1 MKFSKILALCLIA
14 LLTIAAFVACDEGN
28 KNEQTTEQNTQAPTE
43 NTTDST
49 DTPTTEEPT
58 TEEPSTDAPSTEDV
72 TTEPGEDTTAPG
84 EDTTAPETSTEENTT
99 EPEEESSAPEEDEIK
114 VITIAEALALCGEE
128 GNVTEERYYIR
139 ATVKTI
145 VNATYGQMIIT
156 DATGEISVYG
166 TYSEDG
172 ELNYS
177 QLDDKPYKGDEV
189 LLYCILQNYNGTKE
203 VKNARLIEF
212 THVEVEI
219 DLNAY
224 TDMSVADARE
234 AAKGTKIKVDGVV
247 AQITYAN
254 GFKPNGLFLV
264 DETGSIYVF
273 DGDLAQRVSEGDKIT
288 IAGEKDDWILE
299 TEQGF
304 AQSFGYKGSCQIASA
319 VLIELDDSQD
329 YAYDKSWITES
340 TVKDILDTPV
350 TENITTNIYKVNA
363 LVKKVPGNGFV
374 NYYFFDI
381 DGETGNY
388 TYSQC
393 NGNDFDWLDAF
404 DGKIC
409 TVYLSPINCKSTA
422 GACFFRLVPIEV
434 IDEGYTFDTT
444 KAPEYAIKYHALGQF
459 GTDYSADPALELITS
474 VSSELLGF
482 EGVTLSYA
490 SSNESVIYF
499 ETVDGKVIMHCVAEE
514 ITTVTVTVTATYGEL
529 RATGTVDITVSPVPT
544 IEHGNVLDAIN
555 AAKGETVTIKGI
567 VGPSLVNKVG
577 FYLID
582 ETGVIAVQTT
592 SEVMSTLH
600 IGDEVILTGVRHIN
614 IKDTTNHCIGQT
626 CLQDAVILSN
636 TYGSHAYSTATF
648 VTDKTLAEV
657 RALDPMIDYSTTVF
671 VLNVTVTVEETK
683 FYTNIYLTDA
693 SGNQLRLYSSSANQY
708 NWLKA
713 YAGQEITVEVAACNW
728 NDKDYYTGCVL
739 SVVTENGKVFNE
751 LNFGK

>member
-14 LLTIAAFVACDEGN
+14 LLTIAAFVACDNGD
-28 KNEQTTEQNTQAPTE
+28 KNEQTTDQSTEAPTE
-43 NTTDST
+43 NTSDST
-49 DTPTTEEPT
+49 DAPTTEEPT
-58 TEEPSTDAPSTEDV
+58 TEDATTDAPTTEDV
-72 TTEPGEDTTAPG
+72 TTAPG
-84 EDTTAPETSTEENTT
+84 EDTTEPETETTTEEETT
-99 EPEEESSAPEEDEIK
+99 APEEDEIK
-114 VITIAEALALCGEE
+114 VITIAEALELCGEE
-128 GNVTEERYYIR
+128 GNITEERYYIR

-145 VNATYGQMIIT
+145 VNANYGQMIIT

-166 TYSEDG
+166 TYSADG
-172 ELNYS
+172 ELYYN
-177 QLDDKPYKGDEV
+177 QLEDRPYRGDEV
-189 LLYCILQNYNGTKE
+189 LLYCILQNYNGTRE
-203 VKNARLIEF
+203 VKNAHLIEF
-212 THVEVEI
+212 THVEPDI
-219 DLNAY
+219 NLDDY

-234 AAKGTKIKVDGVV
+234 AAKGTKIKIDGVV

-254 GFKPNGLFLV
+254 GFKPNGFFLV

-273 DGDLAQRVSEGDKIT
+273 DGDLAQRVAEGNKVT
-288 IAGEKDDWILE
+288 FVGEKDYWILE

-304 AQSFGYKGSCQIASA
+304 AQNFGYQGSCQIANTT
-319 VLIELDDSQD
+319 LIELDDSQN

-363 LVKKVPGNGFV
+363 LVKKVPGTGFV

-381 DGETGNY
+381 DGQTGEY

-393 NGNDFDWLDAF
+393 NGNDFEWLDEF

-459 GTDYSADPALELITS
+459 GTAYTADPALELLTS

-482 EGVTLSYA
+482 DGVTLSYA
-490 SSNESVIYF
+490 SSNEGVIRF
-499 ETVDGKVIMHCVAEE
+499 ETVDGKVIMHCAADAT
-514 ITTVTVTVTATYGEL
+514 TTVTVTVTATYGEHS
-529 RATGTVDITVSPVPT
+529 ATGTVDITVSPVPT
-544 IEHGNVLDAIN
+544 VEYGTVLDAIN
-555 AAKGETVTIKGI
+555 AATGEVVTVKGI

-592 SEVMSTLH
+592 AEYMATLS
-600 IGDEVILTGVRHIN
+600 IGDEVVVTGTRDVKTKGGAN
-614 IKDTTNHCIGQT
+614 YFGQ
-626 CLQDAVILSN
+626 SN
-636 TYGSHAYSTATF
+636 LYNSTIDVNFYGGHEYSTSTF
-648 VTDKTLAEV
+648 VTDKTLKEV
-657 RALDPMIDYSTTVF
+657 YDLDPVVDYTTTVF
-671 VLNVTVTVEETK
+671 VLKATVTVEEAA
-683 FYTNIYLTDA
+683 YYSNIYLTDA
-693 SGNQLRLYSSSANQY
+693 NGTQLRLYCSSANQY

-713 YAGQEITVEVAACNW
+713 FAGQEVTVEVAACNW
-728 NDKDYYTGCVL
+728 NDKNYYTGCVL
-739 SVVTENGKVFNE
+739 SVVTEDGKVFNE
-751 LNFGK
+751 LNFSK

>member
-14 LLTIAAFVACDEGN
+14 LLTIAAFVACDNGD
-28 KNEQTTEQNTQAPTE
+28 KNEQTTDQSTEAPTE

-49 DTPTTEEPT
+49 DAPTTEEPT
-58 TEEPSTDAPSTEDV
+58 TEDATTDAPTTEDV
-72 TTEPGEDTTAPG
+72 TTAPG
-84 EDTTAPETSTEENTT
+84 EDTTEPETETTTEEETT
-99 EPEEESSAPEEDEIK
+99 APEEDEIK
-114 VITIAEALALCGEE
+114 VITIAEALELCGEE
-128 GNVTEERYYIR
+128 GNITEERYYIR

-145 VNATYGQMIIT
+145 VNANYGQMIIT

-166 TYSEDG
+166 TYSADG
-172 ELNYS
+172 ELYYN
-177 QLDDKPYKGDEV
+177 QLEDRPYRGDEV

-212 THVEVEI
+212 THVEPDI
-219 DLNAY
+219 NPDDY

-234 AAKGTKIKVDGVV
+234 AAKGTKIKIDGVV

-254 GFKPNGLFLV
+254 GFKPNGFFLV

-273 DGDLAQRVSEGDKIT
+273 DGDLAQRVAEGNKVT
-288 IAGEKDDWILE
+288 FVGEKDYWILE

-304 AQSFGYKGSCQIASA
+304 AQNFGYQGSCQIANTT
-319 VLIELDDSQD
+319 LIELDDSQN

-363 LVKKVPGNGFV
+363 LVKKVPGTGFV

-381 DGETGNY
+381 DGQTGEY

-393 NGNDFDWLDAF
+393 NGNDFEWLDEF

-459 GTDYSADPALELITS
+459 GTSYTADPALELLTS

-482 EGVTLSYA
+482 DGVTLSYA
-490 SSNESVIYF
+490 SSNEGVIRF
-499 ETVDGKVIMHCVAEE
+499 ETVDGKVIMHCAADAT
-514 ITTVTVTVTATYGEL
+514 TTVTVTVTATYGEHS
-529 RATGTVDITVSPVPT
+529 ATGTVDITVSPVPT
-544 IEHGNVLDAIN
+544 VEYGTVLDAIN
-555 AAKGETVTIKGI
+555 AATGEVVTVKGI

-592 SEVMSTLH
+592 AEYMATLS
-600 IGDEVILTGVRHIN
+600 IGDEVVVTGTRDV
-614 IKDTTNHCIGQT
+614 KTKGGASYFGQ
-626 CLQDAVILSN
+626 SN
-636 TYGSHAYSTATF
+636 LYNSTIDVNFYGGHEYSTSTF
-648 VTDKTLAEV
+648 VTDKTLKEV
-657 RALDPMIDYSTTVF
+657 YDLDPVVDYTTTVF
-671 VLNVTVTVEETK
+671 VLKATVTVEEAA
-683 FYTNIYLTDA
+683 FYSNIYLTDA
-693 SGNQLRLYSSSANQY
+693 NGTQLRLYCSSANQY

-713 YAGQEITVEVAACNW
+713 FAGQEVTVEVAACNW
-728 NDKDYYTGCVL
+728 NDKNYYTGCVL
-739 SVVTENGKVFNE
+739 SVVTEDGKVFNE
-751 LNFGK
+751 LNFSK

>member
-14 LLTIAAFVACDEGN
+14 LLTIAAFVACDN
-28 KNEQTTEQNTQAPTE
+28 DVVTEQTTDAGTEAPIE

-49 DTPTTEEPT
+49 DAPATEEPT
-58 TEEPSTDAPSTEDV
+58 TGEPATDAPTTEDV
-72 TTEPGEDTTAPG
+72 TTEPAEDTSEPET
-84 EDTTAPETSTEENTT
+84 ETSTEEETT
-99 EPEEESSAPEEDEIK
+99 APEEEEMK
-114 VITIAEALALCGEE
+114 VITIAEALELCGEE
-128 GNVTEERYYIR
+128 GNITEERYYIR

-145 VNATYGQMIIT
+145 VNANYGQMIIT

-166 TYSEDG
+166 TYSADG
-172 ELNYS
+172 ELYYN
-177 QLDDKPYKGDEV
+177 QLEDRPYRGDEV

-212 THVEVEI
+212 THVEPDI
-219 DLNAY
+219 NLDDY

-234 AAKGTKIKVDGVV
+234 AAKGTKIKIDGVV

-254 GFKPNGLFLV
+254 GFRPNGFFLV

-273 DGDLAQRVSEGDKIT
+273 DGDLAQRVAEGNKIT
-288 IAGEKDDWILE
+288 FVGEKDYWILE

-304 AQSFGYKGSCQIASA
+304 AQNFGYKGSCQIANTT
-319 VLIELDDSQD
+319 LIELDDSQN

-363 LVKKVPGNGFV
+363 LVKKVPGTGFV

-381 DGETGNY
+381 DGQTGEY

-393 NGNDFDWLDAF
+393 NGNDFEWLDEF

-459 GTDYSADPALELITS
+459 GTSYTADPALELLTS

-490 SSNESVIYF
+490 SSNEGVIRF
-499 ETVDGKVIMHCVAEE
+499 ETVDGKVIMHCAADAT
-514 ITTVTVTVTATYGEL
+514 TTVTVTVTATYGEYS
-529 RATGTVDITVSPVPT
+529 ATGTVDITVSPVPT
-544 IEHGNVLDAIN
+544 VEYGTVLDAIN
-555 AAKGETVTIKGI
+555 AATGEVVTVKGI

-592 SEVMSTLH
+592 AEYMATLT
-600 IGDEVILTGVRHIN
+600 IGDEVVVTGTRDVKTKGGAN
-614 IKDTTNHCIGQT
+614 YFGQ
-626 CLQDAVILSN
+626 SN
-636 TYGSHAYSTATF
+636 LYNSTIDVNFYGGHEYSTSTF
-648 VTDKTLAEV
+648 VTDKTLKEV
-657 RALDPMIDYSTTVF
+657 YDLDPVVDYTTTVF
-671 VLNVTVTVEETK
+671 VLKATVTVEEAA
-683 FYTNIYLTDA
+683 YYSNIYLTDA
-693 SGNQLRLYSSSANQY
+693 NGTQLRLYCSSANQY

-713 YAGQEITVEVAACNW
+713 FAGQEVTVEVAACNW
-728 NDKDYYTGCVL
+728 NDKNYYTGCVL
-739 SVVTENGKVFNE
+739 SVVTEDGKVCNE
-751 LNFGK
+751 LNFSK

>member
-14 LLTIAAFVACDEGN
+14 LLTIAAFVACDN
-28 KNEQTTEQNTQAPTE
+28 DAVTEQSTDAGTEAPIE

-49 DTPTTEEPT
+49 DAPATEEPT
-58 TEEPSTDAPSTEDV
+58 TGEPATDAPTTEDV
-72 TTEPGEDTTAPG
+72 TTEPAEDTSEPETEP
-84 EDTTAPETSTEENTT
+84 ETETSTEEETT
-99 EPEEESSAPEEDEIK
+99 APEEEEMK
-114 VITIAEALALCGEE
+114 VITIAEALELCGEE
-128 GNVTEERYYIR
+128 GNITEERYYIR

-145 VNATYGQMIIT
+145 VNANYGQMIIA

-166 TYSEDG
+166 TYSADG
-172 ELNYS
+172 ELYYN
-177 QLDDKPYKGDEV
+177 QLEDRPYRGDEV

-212 THVEVEI
+212 THVEPDI
-219 DLNAY
+219 NLDDY

-234 AAKGTKIKVDGVV
+234 AAKGTKIKIDGVV

-254 GFKPNGLFLV
+254 GFRPNGFFLV

-273 DGDLAQRVSEGDKIT
+273 DGDLAQRVAEGNKIT
-288 IAGEKDDWILE
+288 FVGEKDYWILE

-304 AQSFGYKGSCQIASA
+304 AQNFGYQGSCQIANTTL
-319 VLIELDDSQD
+319 VELDDSQN

-363 LVKKVPGNGFV
+363 LVKKVPGTGFV

-381 DGETGNY
+381 DGQTGEY

-393 NGNDFDWLDAF
+393 NGNDFEWLDEF

-459 GTDYSADPALELITS
+459 GTSYTADPALELLTS

-482 EGVTLSYA
+482 DGVTLSYA
-490 SSNESVIYF
+490 SSNEGVIRF
-499 ETVDGKVIMHCVAEE
+499 ETVDGKVIMHCAAEQT
-514 ITTVTVTVTATYGEL
+514 TTVTVTVTATYGEYS
-529 RATGTVDITVSPVPT
+529 ATGTVDITVSPVPT
-544 IEHGNVLDAIN
+544 VEYGTVLDAIN
-555 AAKGETVTIKGI
+555 AATGEVVTVKGI

-592 SEVMSTLH
+592 AEYMATLT
-600 IGDEVILTGVRHIN
+600 IGDEVVVTGTRDV
-614 IKDTTNHCIGQT
+614 KTKGGTNYFGQ
-626 CLQDAVILSN
+626 SN
-636 TYGSHAYSTATF
+636 LYNSTIDVNFYGGHEYSTSTF
-648 VTDKTLAEV
+648 VTDKTLKEV
-657 RALDPMIDYSTTVF
+657 YDLDPVVDYSTTVF
-671 VLNVTVTVEETK
+671 VLKANVTVEEAA
-683 FYTNIYLTDA
+683 YYSNIYLTDA
-693 SGNQLRLYSSSANQY
+693 NGTQLRLYCSSANQY

-713 YAGQEITVEVAACNW
+713 FAGQEVTVEVAACNW
-728 NDKDYYTGCVL
+728 NDKNYYTGCVL
-739 SVVTENGKVFNE
+739 SVVTEDGKVCNE
-751 LNFGK
+751 LNFTK

>member
-14 LLTIAAFVACDEGN
+14 LLTIAAFVACDN
-28 KNEQTTEQNTQAPTE
+28 DAVTEQSTDAGTEAPIE

-49 DTPTTEEPT
+49 DAPATEEPT
-58 TEEPSTDAPSTEDV
+58 TGEPATDAPTTEDV
-72 TTEPGEDTTAPG
+72 TTEPAEDTSEPETEP
-84 EDTTAPETSTEENTT
+84 ETETSTEEVTT
-99 EPEEESSAPEEDEIK
+99 APEEEEMK
-114 VITIAEALALCGEE
+114 VITIAEALELCGEE

-145 VNATYGQMIIT
+145 VNANYGQMIIT

-166 TYSEDG
+166 TYSADG
-172 ELNYS
+172 ELYYN
-177 QLDDKPYKGDEV
+177 QLEDRPYRGDEV

-212 THVEVEI
+212 THVEPDI
-219 DLNAY
+219 NLDDY

-234 AAKGTKIKVDGVV
+234 AAKGTKIKIDGVV

-254 GFKPNGLFLV
+254 GFKPNGFFLV

-273 DGDLAQRVSEGDKIT
+273 DGDLAQRVAEGNKVT
-288 IAGEKDDWILE
+288 FVGEKDYWILE

-304 AQSFGYKGSCQIASA
+304 AQNFGYQGSCQIANTTL
-319 VLIELDDSQD
+319 VELDDSQN

-350 TENITTNIYKVNA
+350 TENVTTNIYKVNA
-363 LVKKVPGNGFV
+363 LVKKVPGTGFV

-381 DGETGNY
+381 DGQTGEY

-393 NGNDFDWLDAF
+393 NGNDFEWLDEF

-459 GTDYSADPALELITS
+459 GTSYTADPALELLTS

-490 SSNESVIYF
+490 SSNEGVIRF
-499 ETVDGKVIMHCVAEE
+499 ETVDGKVIMHCAAEQT
-514 ITTVTVTVTATYGEL
+514 TTVTVTVTATYGEHS
-529 RATGTVDITVSPVPT
+529 ATGTVDITVSPVPT
-544 IEHGNVLDAIN
+544 VEYGTVLDAIN
-555 AAKGETVTIKGI
+555 AATGEVVTVKGI

-592 SEVMSTLH
+592 AEYMATLT
-600 IGDEVILTGVRHIN
+600 IGDEVVVTGTRDV
-614 IKDTTNHCIGQT
+614 KTKGGTNYFGQ
-626 CLQDAVILSN
+626 SN
-636 TYGSHAYSTATF
+636 LYNSTIDVNFYGGHEYSTSTF
-648 VTDKTLAEV
+648 VTDKTLKEV
-657 RALDPMIDYSTTVF
+657 YDLDPVVDYSTTVF
-671 VLNVTVTVEETK
+671 VLKATVTVEEAA
-683 FYTNIYLTDA
+683 YYSNIYLTDA
-693 SGNQLRLYSSSANQY
+693 NGTQLRLYCSSANQY

-713 YAGQEITVEVAACNW
+713 FAGQEVTVEVAACNW
-728 NDKDYYTGCVL
+728 NDKNYYTGCVL
-739 SVVTENGKVFNE
+739 SVVTEDGKVCNE
-751 LNFGK
+751 LNFSK

>member
-1 MKFSKILALCLIA
+1 M
-14 LLTIAAFVACDEGN
+14 
-28 KNEQTTEQNTQAPTE
+28 
-43 NTTDST
+43 
-49 DTPTTEEPT
+49 
-58 TEEPSTDAPSTEDV
+58 
-72 TTEPGEDTTAPG
+72 
-84 EDTTAPETSTEENTT
+84 
-99 EPEEESSAPEEDEIK
+99 K
-114 VITIAEALALCGEE
+114 VITIAEALELCGEE
-128 GNVTEERYYIR
+128 GNITEERYYIR

-145 VNATYGQMIIT
+145 VNANYGQMIIT

-166 TYSEDG
+166 TYSADG
-172 ELNYS
+172 ELYYN
-177 QLDDKPYKGDEV
+177 QLEDRPYRGDEV

-212 THVEVEI
+212 THVEPDINLDE
-219 DLNAY
+219 Y

-254 GFKPNGLFLV
+254 GFRPNGFFLV

-273 DGDLAQRVSEGDKIT
+273 DGDLAQRVAEGNKIT
-288 IAGEKDDWILE
+288 FVGEKDYWILE

-304 AQSFGYKGSCQIASA
+304 AQNFGYKGSCQIANTT
-319 VLIELDDSQD
+319 LIELDDSQN

-350 TENITTNIYKVNA
+350 TENVTTTIYKVNA
-363 LVKKVPGNGFV
+363 LVKKVPGTGFV

-381 DGETGNY
+381 DGQTGEY

-393 NGNDFDWLDAF
+393 NGNDFEWLDEF

-459 GTDYSADPALELITS
+459 GTSYTADPALELLTS

-482 EGVTLSYA
+482 DGVTLSYA
-490 SSNESVIYF
+490 SSNEGVIRF
-499 ETVDGKVIMHCVAEE
+499 ETVDGKVIMHCAAEQT
-514 ITTVTVTVTATYGEL
+514 TTVTVTVTATYGEYS
-529 RATGTVDITVSPVPT
+529 ATGTVDITVSPVPT
-544 IEHGNVLDAIN
+544 VEYGTVLDAIN
-555 AAKGETVTIKGI
+555 AATGEVVTVKGI

-592 SEVMSTLH
+592 AEYMATLT
-600 IGDEVILTGVRHIN
+600 IGDEVVVTGTRDVKTKGGAN
-614 IKDTTNHCIGQT
+614 YFGQ
-626 CLQDAVILSN
+626 SN
-636 TYGSHAYSTATF
+636 LYNSTIDVNFYGGHEYSTSTF
-648 VTDKTLAEV
+648 VTDKTLKEV
-657 RALDPMIDYSTTVF
+657 YDLDPVVDYTTTVF
-671 VLNVTVTVEETK
+671 VLKANVTVEEAA
-683 FYTNIYLTDA
+683 FYSNIYLTDA
-693 SGNQLRLYSSSANQY
+693 NGTQLRLYCSSANQY

-713 YAGQEITVEVAACNW
+713 FAGQEVTVEVAACNW
-728 NDKDYYTGCVL
+728 NDKNYYTGCVL
-739 SVVTENGKVFNE
+739 SVVTEDGKVCNE
-751 LNFGK
+751 LNFSK

>member
-1 MKFSKILALCLIA
+1 M
-14 LLTIAAFVACDEGN
+14 
-28 KNEQTTEQNTQAPTE
+28 
-43 NTTDST
+43 
-49 DTPTTEEPT
+49 
-58 TEEPSTDAPSTEDV
+58 
-72 TTEPGEDTTAPG
+72 
-84 EDTTAPETSTEENTT
+84 
-99 EPEEESSAPEEDEIK
+99 K
-114 VITIAEALALCGEE
+114 VITIAEALELCGEE

-145 VNATYGQMIIT
+145 VNANYGQMIIT

-166 TYSEDG
+166 TYSADG
-172 ELNYS
+172 ELYYN
-177 QLDDKPYKGDEV
+177 QLEDRPYRGDEV

-212 THVEVEI
+212 THVEPDI
-219 DLNAY
+219 NLDDY

-234 AAKGTKIKVDGVV
+234 AAKGTKIKIDGVV

-254 GFKPNGLFLV
+254 GFKPNGFFLV

-273 DGDLAQRVSEGDKIT
+273 DGDLAQRVAEGNKVT
-288 IAGEKDDWILE
+288 FVGEKDYWILE

-304 AQSFGYKGSCQIASA
+304 AQNFSYQGSCQIANTTL
-319 VLIELDDSQD
+319 VELDDSQN

-350 TENITTNIYKVNA
+350 TENVTTNIYKVNA
-363 LVKKVPGNGFV
+363 LVKKVPGTGFV

-381 DGETGNY
+381 DGQTGEY

-393 NGNDFDWLDAF
+393 NGNDFEWLDEF

-459 GTDYSADPALELITS
+459 GTSYTADPALELLTS

-482 EGVTLSYA
+482 DGVTLSYA
-490 SSNESVIYF
+490 SSNEGVIRF
-499 ETVDGKVIMHCVAEE
+499 ETVDGKVIMHCAAEQT
-514 ITTVTVTVTATYGEL
+514 TTVTVTVTATYGEHS
-529 RATGTVDITVSPVPT
+529 ATGTVDITVSPVPT
-544 IEHGNVLDAIN
+544 VEYGTVLDAIN
-555 AAKGETVTIKGI
+555 AATGEVVTVKGI

-592 SEVMSTLH
+592 AEYMATLT
-600 IGDEVILTGVRHIN
+600 IGDEVVVTGTRDVKTKGGAN
-614 IKDTTNHCIGQT
+614 YFGQ
-626 CLQDAVILSN
+626 SN
-636 TYGSHAYSTATF
+636 LYNSTIDVNFYGGHEYSTSTF
-648 VTDKTLAEV
+648 VTDKTLKEV
-657 RALDPMIDYSTTVF
+657 YDLDPVVDYSTTVF
-671 VLNVTVTVEETK
+671 VLKATVTVEEAA
-683 FYTNIYLTDA
+683 YYANIYLTDA
-693 SGNQLRLYSSSANQY
+693 NGTQLRLYCSSANQY

-713 YAGQEITVEVAACNW
+713 FAGQEVTVEVAACNW
-728 NDKDYYTGCVL
+728 NDKNYYTGCVL
-739 SVVTENGKVFNE
+739 SVVTEDGKVCNE
-751 LNFGK
+751 LNFSK

>member
-14 LLTIAAFVACDEGN
+14 LLTIAAFVACDNGD
-28 KNEQTTEQNTQAPTE
+28 KNEQTTDQSTEAPTE

-49 DTPTTEEPT
+49 DAPTTEEPT
-58 TEEPSTDAPSTEDV
+58 TEDATTDAPTTEDV
-72 TTEPGEDTTAPG
+72 TT
-84 EDTTAPETSTEENTT
+84 APEEETT
-99 EPEEESSAPEEDEIK
+99 EPETETTTEEETTAPEEDEIK
-114 VITIAEALALCGEE
+114 VITIAEALELCGEE
-128 GNVTEERYYIR
+128 GNITEERYYIR

-145 VNATYGQMIIT
+145 VNANYGQMIIT

-166 TYSEDG
+166 TYSADG
-172 ELNYS
+172 ELYYN
-177 QLDDKPYKGDEV
+177 QLEDRPYRGDEV

-212 THVEVEI
+212 THVEPDINLDE
-219 DLNAY
+219 Y

-234 AAKGTKIKVDGVV
+234 AAKGTKIKIDGVV

-254 GFKPNGLFLV
+254 GFKPNGFFLV

-273 DGDLAQRVSEGDKIT
+273 DGDLAQRVAEGNKVT
-288 IAGEKDDWILE
+288 FVGEKDYWILE

-304 AQSFGYKGSCQIASA
+304 AQNFGYQGSCQIANTT
-319 VLIELDDSQD
+319 LIELDDSQN

-363 LVKKVPGNGFV
+363 LVKKVPGTGFV

-381 DGETGNY
+381 DGQTGEY

-393 NGNDFDWLDAF
+393 NGNDFEWLDEF

-459 GTDYSADPALELITS
+459 GTSYTADPALELLTS

-490 SSNESVIYF
+490 SSNEGVIRF
-499 ETVDGKVIMHCVAEE
+499 ETVDGKVIMHCAADAT
-514 ITTVTVTVTATYGEL
+514 TTVTVTVTATYGEHS
-529 RATGTVDITVSPVPT
+529 ATGTVDITVSPVPT
-544 IEHGNVLDAIN
+544 VEYGTVLDAIN
-555 AAKGETVTIKGI
+555 AATGEVVTVKGI

-592 SEVMSTLH
+592 AEYMATLS
-600 IGDEVILTGVRHIN
+600 IGDEVVVTGTRDV
-614 IKDTTNHCIGQT
+614 KTKGGTNYFGQ
-626 CLQDAVILSN
+626 SN
-636 TYGSHAYSTATF
+636 LYNSTIDVNFYGGHEYSTSTF
-648 VTDKTLAEV
+648 VTDKTLKEV
-657 RALDPMIDYSTTVF
+657 YDLNPVVDYTTTVF
-671 VLNVTVTVEETK
+671 VLKASVTVEEAAY
-683 FYTNIYLTDA
+683 YTNIYLTDA
-693 SGNQLRLYSSSANQY
+693 NGTQLRLYCSSANQY

-713 YAGQEITVEVAACNW
+713 FAGQEVTVEVAACNW
-728 NDKDYYTGCVL
+728 NDKNYYTGCVL
-739 SVVTENGKVFNE
+739 SVVTEDGKVFNE
-751 LNFGK
+751 LNFSK

>member
-14 LLTIAAFVACDEGN
+14 LLTIAAFVACDNGD
-28 KNEQTTEQNTQAPTE
+28 KNEQTTDQSTEAPTE

-49 DTPTTEEPT
+49 DAPTTEEPT
-58 TEEPSTDAPSTEDV
+58 TEDATTDAPTTEDV
-72 TTEPGEDTTAPG
+72 TTAPG
-84 EDTTAPETSTEENTT
+84 EDTTEPETETTTEEETT
-99 EPEEESSAPEEDEIK
+99 TPEEDEIK
-114 VITIAEALALCGEE
+114 VITIAEALELCGEE
-128 GNVTEERYYIR
+128 GNITEERYYIR

-145 VNATYGQMIIT
+145 VNANYGQMIIT

-166 TYSEDG
+166 TYSADG
-172 ELNYS
+172 ELYYN
-177 QLDDKPYKGDEV
+177 QLEDRPYRGDEV

-212 THVEVEI
+212 THVEPDI
-219 DLNAY
+219 NPDDY

-234 AAKGTKIKVDGVV
+234 AAKGTKIKIDGVV

-254 GFKPNGLFLV
+254 GFKPNGFFLV

-273 DGDLAQRVSEGDKIT
+273 DGDLAQRVAEGNKVT
-288 IAGEKDDWILE
+288 FVGEKDYWILE

-304 AQSFGYKGSCQIASA
+304 AQNFGYQGSCQIANTT
-319 VLIELDDSQD
+319 LIELDDSQN

-363 LVKKVPGNGFV
+363 LVKKVPGTGFV

-381 DGETGNY
+381 DGQTGEY

-393 NGNDFDWLDAF
+393 NGNDFEWLDEF

-459 GTDYSADPALELITS
+459 GTSYTADPALELLTS

-482 EGVTLSYA
+482 DGVTLSYA
-490 SSNESVIYF
+490 SSNEGVIRF
-499 ETVDGKVIMHCVAEE
+499 ETVDGKVIMHCAADAT
-514 ITTVTVTVTATYGEL
+514 TTVTVTVTATYGEHS
-529 RATGTVDITVSPVPT
+529 ATGTVDITVSPVPT
-544 IEHGNVLDAIN
+544 VEYGTVLDAIN
-555 AAKGETVTIKGI
+555 AATGEVVTVKGI

-592 SEVMSTLH
+592 AEYMATLS
-600 IGDEVILTGVRHIN
+600 IGDEVVVTGTRDV
-614 IKDTTNHCIGQT
+614 KTKGGASYFGQ
-626 CLQDAVILSN
+626 SN
-636 TYGSHAYSTATF
+636 LYNSTIDVNFYGGHEYSTSTF
-648 VTDKTLAEV
+648 VTDKTLKEV
-657 RALDPMIDYSTTVF
+657 YDLDPVVDYTTTVF
-671 VLNVTVTVEETK
+671 VLKATVTVEEAA
-683 FYTNIYLTDA
+683 FYSNIYLTDA
-693 SGNQLRLYSSSANQY
+693 NGTQLRLYCSSANQY

-713 YAGQEITVEVAACNW
+713 FAGQEVTVEVAACNW
-728 NDKDYYTGCVL
+728 NDKNYYTGCVL
-739 SVVTENGKVFNE
+739 SVVTEDGKVFNE
-751 LNFGK
+751 LNFSK

>member
-14 LLTIAAFVACDEGN
+14 LLTIAAIVACDNGD
-28 KNEQTTEQNTQAPTE
+28 KNEQTTDQSTEAPIE

-49 DTPTTEEPT
+49 DAPTTEEPT
-58 TEEPSTDAPSTEDV
+58 TEDATTDAPTTED
-72 TTEPGEDTTAPG
+72 A
-84 EDTTAPETSTEENTT
+84 TTAPEEETT
-99 EPEEESSAPEEDEIK
+99 EPETETTTEEETTAPEEEEIK
-114 VITIAEALALCGEE
+114 VITIAEALELCGEE

-145 VNATYGQMIIT
+145 VNANYGQMIIA

-166 TYSEDG
+166 TYSADG
-172 ELNYS
+172 ELYYN
-177 QLDDKPYKGDEV
+177 QLEDRPYRGDEV

-212 THVEVEI
+212 THVEPDI
-219 DLNAY
+219 NLDDY

-234 AAKGTKIKVDGVV
+234 AAKGTKIKIDGVV

-254 GFKPNGLFLV
+254 GFRPNGFFLV

-273 DGDLAQRVSEGDKIT
+273 DGDLAQRVAEGNKVT
-288 IAGEKDDWILE
+288 FVGEKDYWILE

-304 AQSFGYKGSCQIASA
+304 AQNFGYQGSCQIANTT
-319 VLIELDDSQD
+319 LIELDDSKTYD
-329 YAYDKSWITES
+329 YDKSWITES
-340 TVKDILDTPV
+340 TVKDILEAPV
-350 TENITTNIYKVNA
+350 TENVTTTIYKVNA
-363 LVKKVPGNGFV
+363 LVKKVPGTGFV
-374 NYYFFDI
+374 NYYFYDI
-381 DGETGNY
+381 DGETGAY

-393 NGNDFDWLDAF
+393 NGGDFEWLDEF

-444 KAPEYAIKYHALGQF
+444 KAPEYAITYHALGQF
-459 GTDYSADPALELITS
+459 GTSYTADPALELLTS

-490 SSNESVIYF
+490 SSNEDVLYF
-499 ETVDGKVIMHCVAEE
+499 ETVDGKVIMHCAADAT
-514 ITTVTVTVTATYGEL
+514 TTVTVTVTATYGEL
-529 RATGTVDITVSPVPT
+529 TATGTTEITVSPVPA

-555 AAKGETVTIKGI
+555 AATGEIVTVKGI

-592 SEVMSTLH
+592 AEYMATLS
-600 IGDEVILTGVRHIN
+600 IGDEVIVTGTRDV
-614 IKDTTNHCIGQT
+614 KTKGGAGYFGQ
-626 CLQDAVILSN
+626 SN
-636 TYGSHAYSTATF
+636 LYESVVVANYYGGHEYSTSTF
-648 VTDKTLAEV
+648 VTDKTLKEV
-657 RALDPMIDYSTTVF
+657 YDLDPTVDYTTTVF
-671 VLNVTVTVEETK
+671 VLKATVFVEESAY
-683 FYTNIYLTDA
+683 YTNIYLTDA
-693 SGNQLRLYSSSANQY
+693 NGTKLRLYCSSANQY

-713 YAGQEITVEVAACNW
+713 FAGQEVTVEVAACNW
-728 NDKDYYTGCVL
+728 NDKNYYTGCVL
-739 SVVTENGKVFNE
+739 SVVTEDGKVFNE
-751 LNFGK
+751 LNFSK

>member
-14 LLTIAAFVACDEGN
+14 LLTIAAFVACDNGD
-28 KNEQTTEQNTQAPTE
+28 KNEQTTDQSTEAPTE

-49 DTPTTEEPT
+49 DAPTTEEPT
-58 TEEPSTDAPSTEDV
+58 TEPTTDAPTTEDV
-72 TTEPGEDTTAPG
+72 TTAPG
-84 EDTTAPETSTEENTT
+84 EDTTEPETETTTEEETT
-99 EPEEESSAPEEDEIK
+99 APEEDEIK
-114 VITIAEALALCGEE
+114 VITIAEALELCGEE
-128 GNVTEERYYIR
+128 GNITEERYYIR

-145 VNATYGQMIIT
+145 VNANYGQMIIT

-166 TYSEDG
+166 TYSADG
-172 ELNYS
+172 ELYYN
-177 QLDDKPYKGDEV
+177 QLEDRPYRGDEV

-212 THVEVEI
+212 THVEPDINLDE
-219 DLNAY
+219 Y

-234 AAKGTKIKVDGVV
+234 AAKGTKIKIDGVV

-254 GFKPNGLFLV
+254 GFKPNGFFLV

-273 DGDLAQRVSEGDKIT
+273 DGDLAQRVAEGNKVT
-288 IAGEKDDWILE
+288 FVGEKDYWILE

-304 AQSFGYKGSCQIASA
+304 AQNFGYQGSCQIANTT
-319 VLIELDDSQD
+319 LIELDDSQN

-363 LVKKVPGNGFV
+363 LVKKVPGTGFV

-381 DGETGNY
+381 DGQTGEY

-393 NGNDFDWLDAF
+393 NGNDFEWLDEF

-459 GTDYSADPALELITS
+459 GTSYTADPALELLTS

-490 SSNESVIYF
+490 SSNEGVIRF
-499 ETVDGKVIMHCVAEE
+499 ETVDGKVIMHCAADAT
-514 ITTVTVTVTATYGEL
+514 TTVTVTVTATYGEHS
-529 RATGTVDITVSPVPT
+529 ATGTVDITVSPVPT
-544 IEHGNVLDAIN
+544 VEYGTVLDAIN
-555 AAKGETVTIKGI
+555 AATGEVVTVKGI

-592 SEVMSTLH
+592 AEYMATLS
-600 IGDEVILTGVRHIN
+600 IGDEVVVTGTRDVKTKGGAN
-614 IKDTTNHCIGQT
+614 YFGQ
-626 CLQDAVILSN
+626 SN
-636 TYGSHAYSTATF
+636 LYNSTIDVNFYGGHEYSTSTF
-648 VTDKTLAEV
+648 VTDKTLKEV
-657 RALDPMIDYSTTVF
+657 YDLDPVVDYTTTVF
-671 VLNVTVTVEETK
+671 VLKATVTVEEAA
-683 FYTNIYLTDA
+683 YYSNIYLTDA
-693 SGNQLRLYSSSANQY
+693 NGTQLRLYCSSANQY

-713 YAGQEITVEVAACNW
+713 FAGQEVTVEVAACNW
-728 NDKDYYTGCVL
+728 NDKNYYTGCVL
-739 SVVTENGKVFNE
+739 SVVTEDGKVFNE
-751 LNFGK
+751 LNFSK

>member
-14 LLTIAAFVACDEGN
+14 LLTIAAFVACDNGD
-28 KNEQTTEQNTQAPTE
+28 KNEQTTDQSTEAPTE
-43 NTTDST
+43 NTSDST
-49 DTPTTEEPT
+49 DAPTTEEPT
-58 TEEPSTDAPSTEDV
+58 TEDATTDAPTTEDV
-72 TTEPGEDTTAPG
+72 TTAPG
-84 EDTTAPETSTEENTT
+84 EDTTEPETETTTEEETT
-99 EPEEESSAPEEDEIK
+99 APEEDEIK
-114 VITIAEALALCGEE
+114 VITIAEALELCGEE
-128 GNVTEERYYIR
+128 GNITEERYYIR

-145 VNATYGQMIIT
+145 VNANYGQMIIT

-166 TYSEDG
+166 TYSADG
-172 ELNYS
+172 ELYYN
-177 QLDDKPYKGDEV
+177 QLEDRPYRGDEV
-189 LLYCILQNYNGTKE
+189 LLYCILQNYNGTRE

-212 THVEVEI
+212 THVEPDI
-219 DLNAY
+219 NLDDY

-234 AAKGTKIKVDGVV
+234 AAKGTKIKIDGVV

-254 GFKPNGLFLV
+254 GFKPNGFFLV

-273 DGDLAQRVSEGDKIT
+273 DGDLAQRVAEGNKVT
-288 IAGEKDDWILE
+288 FVGEKDYWILE

-304 AQSFGYKGSCQIASA
+304 AQNFGYQGSCQIANTT
-319 VLIELDDSQD
+319 LIELDDSQN

-363 LVKKVPGNGFV
+363 LVKKVPGTGFV

-381 DGETGNY
+381 DGQTGEY

-393 NGNDFDWLDAF
+393 NGNDFEWLDEF

-459 GTDYSADPALELITS
+459 GTAYTADPALELLTS

-482 EGVTLSYA
+482 DGVTLSYA
-490 SSNESVIYF
+490 SSNEGVIRF
-499 ETVDGKVIMHCVAEE
+499 ETVDGKVIMHCAADAT
-514 ITTVTVTVTATYGEL
+514 TTVTVTVTATYGEHS
-529 RATGTVDITVSPVPT
+529 ATGTVDITVSPVPT
-544 IEHGNVLDAIN
+544 VEYGTVLDAIN
-555 AAKGETVTIKGI
+555 AATGEVVTVKGI

-592 SEVMSTLH
+592 AEYMATLS
-600 IGDEVILTGVRHIN
+600 IGDEVVVTGTRDVKTKGGAN
-614 IKDTTNHCIGQT
+614 YFGQ
-626 CLQDAVILSN
+626 SN
-636 TYGSHAYSTATF
+636 LYNSTIDVNFYGGHEYSTSTF
-648 VTDKTLAEV
+648 VTDKTLKEV
-657 RALDPMIDYSTTVF
+657 YDLDPVVDYTTTVF
-671 VLNVTVTVEETK
+671 VLKATVTVEEAA
-683 FYTNIYLTDA
+683 YYSNIYLTDA
-693 SGNQLRLYSSSANQY
+693 NGTQLRLYCSSANQY

-713 YAGQEITVEVAACNW
+713 FAGQEVTVEVAACNW
-728 NDKDYYTGCVL
+728 NDKNYYTGCVL
-739 SVVTENGKVFNE
+739 SVVTEDGKVFNE
-751 LNFGK
+751 LNFSK

>member
-14 LLTIAAFVACDEGN
+14 LLTIAAFVACDNGD
-28 KNEQTTEQNTQAPTE
+28 KNEQTTDQSTEAPTE

-49 DTPTTEEPT
+49 DAPTTEEPT
-58 TEEPSTDAPSTEDV
+58 TEPTTDAPTTEDV
-72 TTEPGEDTTAPG
+72 TT
-84 EDTTAPETSTEENTT
+84 APEEETT
-99 EPEEESSAPEEDEIK
+99 EPETETTTEEETTAPEEDEIK
-114 VITIAEALALCGEE
+114 VITIAEALELCGEE
-128 GNVTEERYYIR
+128 GNITEERYYIR

-145 VNATYGQMIIT
+145 VNANYGQMIIA

-166 TYSEDG
+166 TYSADG
-172 ELNYS
+172 ELYYN
-177 QLDDKPYKGDEV
+177 QLEDRPYRGDEV

-212 THVEVEI
+212 THVEPDINLDE
-219 DLNAY
+219 Y

-234 AAKGTKIKVDGVV
+234 AAKGTKIKIDGVV

-254 GFKPNGLFLV
+254 GFKPNGFFLV

-273 DGDLAQRVSEGDKIT
+273 DGDLAQRVSEGNKVT
-288 IAGEKDDWILE
+288 FVGEKDYWILE

-304 AQSFGYKGSCQIASA
+304 AQNFGYRGSCQIANTT
-319 VLIELDDSQD
+319 LIELDDSQN

-363 LVKKVPGNGFV
+363 LVKKVPGTGFV

-381 DGETGNY
+381 DGQTGEY

-393 NGNDFDWLDAF
+393 NGNDFEWLDEF

-459 GTDYSADPALELITS
+459 GTSYTADPALELLTS

-490 SSNESVIYF
+490 SSNEGVIRF
-499 ETVDGKVIMHCVAEE
+499 ETVDGKVIMHCAADAT
-514 ITTVTVTVTATYGEL
+514 TTVTVTVTATYGEHS
-529 RATGTVDITVSPVPT
+529 ATGTVDITVSPVPT
-544 IEHGNVLDAIN
+544 VEYGTVLDAIN
-555 AAKGETVTIKGI
+555 AATGEVVTVKGI

-592 SEVMSTLH
+592 AEYMATLS
-600 IGDEVILTGVRHIN
+600 IGDEVVVTGTRDVKTKGGAN
-614 IKDTTNHCIGQT
+614 YFGQ
-626 CLQDAVILSN
+626 SN
-636 TYGSHAYSTATF
+636 LYNSTIDVNFYGGHEYSTSTF
-648 VTDKTLAEV
+648 VTDKTLKEV
-657 RALDPMIDYSTTVF
+657 YDLDPVVDYTTTVF
-671 VLNVTVTVEETK
+671 VLKATVTVEEAA
-683 FYTNIYLTDA
+683 FYSNIYLTDA
-693 SGNQLRLYSSSANQY
+693 NGTQLRLYCSSANQY

-713 YAGQEITVEVAACNW
+713 FAGQEVTVEVAACNW
-728 NDKDYYTGCVL
+728 NDKNYYTGCVL
-739 SVVTENGKVFNE
+739 SVVTEDGKVFNE
-751 LNFGK
+751 LNFSK

>member
-14 LLTIAAFVACDEGN
+14 LLTIAAFVACDNGD
-28 KNEQTTEQNTQAPTE
+28 KNEQTTDQSTEAPTE

-49 DTPTTEEPT
+49 DAPTTEEPT
-58 TEEPSTDAPSTEDV
+58 TEPTTDAPTTEDV
-72 TTEPGEDTTAPG
+72 TTAPG
-84 EDTTAPETSTEENTT
+84 EDTTEPETETTTEEETT
-99 EPEEESSAPEEDEIK
+99 APEEDEIK
-114 VITIAEALALCGEE
+114 VITIAEALELCGEE
-128 GNVTEERYYIR
+128 GNITEERYYIR

-166 TYSEDG
+166 TYSADG
-172 ELNYS
+172 ELYYN
-177 QLDDKPYKGDEV
+177 QLEDRPYRGDEV

-212 THVEVEI
+212 THVEPDI
-219 DLNAY
+219 NPDDY

-234 AAKGTKIKVDGVV
+234 AAKGTKIKIDGVV

-254 GFKPNGLFLV
+254 GFRPNGFFLV

-273 DGDLAQRVSEGDKIT
+273 DGDLAQRVAEGNKVT
-288 IAGEKDDWILE
+288 FVGEKDYWILE

-304 AQSFGYKGSCQIASA
+304 AQNFGYRGSCQIANTT
-319 VLIELDDSQD
+319 LIELDDSQN

-363 LVKKVPGNGFV
+363 LVKKVPGTGFV

-381 DGETGNY
+381 DGKTGEY

-393 NGNDFDWLDAF
+393 NGNDFEWLDEF

-459 GTDYSADPALELITS
+459 GTSYTADPALELLTS

-482 EGVTLSYA
+482 DGVTLSYA
-490 SSNESVIYF
+490 SSNEGVIRF
-499 ETVDGKVIMHCVAEE
+499 ETVDGKVIMHCAADAT
-514 ITTVTVTVTATYGEL
+514 TTVTVTVTATYGEHS
-529 RATGTVDITVSPVPT
+529 ATGTVDITVSPVPT
-544 IEHGNVLDAIN
+544 VEYGTVLDAIN
-555 AAKGETVTIKGI
+555 AATGEVVTVKGI

-592 SEVMSTLH
+592 AEYMATLS
-600 IGDEVILTGVRHIN
+600 IGDEVVVTGTRDV
-614 IKDTTNHCIGQT
+614 KTKGGTNYFGQ
-626 CLQDAVILSN
+626 SN
-636 TYGSHAYSTATF
+636 LYNSTIDVNYYGGHEYSTSTF
-648 VTDKTLAEV
+648 VTDKTLKEV
-657 RALDPMIDYSTTVF
+657 YDLDPVVDYTTTVF
-671 VLNVTVTVEETK
+671 VLKASVTVEEAAY
-683 FYTNIYLTDA
+683 YTNIYLTDA
-693 SGNQLRLYSSSANQY
+693 NGTQLRLYCSSANQY

-713 YAGQEITVEVAACNW
+713 FAGQEVTVEVAACNW
-728 NDKDYYTGCVL
+728 NDKNYYTGCVL
-739 SVVTENGKVFNE
+739 SVVTEDGKVFNE
-751 LNFGK
+751 LNFSK

>member
-14 LLTIAAFVACDEGN
+14 LLTIAAFVACDN
-28 KNEQTTEQNTQAPTE
+28 DAVTEQSTDAGTEAPIE

-49 DTPTTEEPT
+49 DAPTTEEPT
-58 TEEPSTDAPSTEDV
+58 TGEPATDAPTTEDV
-72 TTEPGEDTTAPG
+72 TTEPAEDTSEPETEP
-84 EDTTAPETSTEENTT
+84 ETETSTEEETT
-99 EPEEESSAPEEDEIK
+99 APEEEEMK
-114 VITIAEALALCGEE
+114 VITIAEALELCGEE
-128 GNVTEERYYIR
+128 GNITEERYYIR

-145 VNATYGQMIIT
+145 VNANYGQMIIT

-166 TYSEDG
+166 TYSADG
-172 ELNYS
+172 ELYYN
-177 QLDDKPYKGDEV
+177 QLEDRPYRGDEV

-212 THVEVEI
+212 THVEPDINLDE
-219 DLNAY
+219 Y

-254 GFKPNGLFLV
+254 GFRPNGFFLV

-273 DGDLAQRVSEGDKIT
+273 DGDLAQRVAEGNKIT
-288 IAGEKDDWILE
+288 FVGEKDYWILE

-304 AQSFGYKGSCQIASA
+304 AQNFGYKGSCQIANTT
-319 VLIELDDSQD
+319 LIELDDSQN

-350 TENITTNIYKVNA
+350 TENVTTTIYKVNA
-363 LVKKVPGNGFV
+363 LVKKVPGTGFV

-381 DGETGNY
+381 DGQTGEY

-393 NGNDFDWLDAF
+393 NGNDFEWLDEF

-459 GTDYSADPALELITS
+459 GTSYTADPALELLTS

-482 EGVTLSYA
+482 DGVTLSYA
-490 SSNESVIYF
+490 SSNEGVIRF
-499 ETVDGKVIMHCVAEE
+499 ETVDGKVIMHCAAEQT
-514 ITTVTVTVTATYGEL
+514 TTVTVTVTATYGEYS
-529 RATGTVDITVSPVPT
+529 ATGTVDITVSPVPT
-544 IEHGNVLDAIN
+544 VEYGTVLDAIN
-555 AAKGETVTIKGI
+555 AATGEVVTVKGI

-592 SEVMSTLH
+592 AEYMATLT
-600 IGDEVILTGVRHIN
+600 IGDEVVVTGTRDVKTKGGAN
-614 IKDTTNHCIGQT
+614 YFGQ
-626 CLQDAVILSN
+626 SN
-636 TYGSHAYSTATF
+636 LYNSTIDVNFYGGHEYSTSTF
-648 VTDKTLAEV
+648 VTDKTLKEV
-657 RALDPMIDYSTTVF
+657 YDLDPVVDYTTTVF
-671 VLNVTVTVEETK
+671 VLKANVTVEEAA
-683 FYTNIYLTDA
+683 FYSNIYLTDA
-693 SGNQLRLYSSSANQY
+693 NGTQLRLYCSSANQY

-713 YAGQEITVEVAACNW
+713 FAGQEVTVEVAACNW
-728 NDKDYYTGCVL
+728 NDKNYYTGCVL
-739 SVVTENGKVFNE
+739 SVVTEDGKVCNE
-751 LNFGK
+751 LNFSK

>member
-14 LLTIAAFVACDEGN
+14 LLTIAAFVACDNGD
-28 KNEQTTEQNTQAPTE
+28 KNEQTTDQSTEAPTE

-49 DTPTTEEPT
+49 DAPTTEEPT
-58 TEEPSTDAPSTEDV
+58 TEDTTTDAPTTEDV
-72 TTEPGEDTTAPG
+72 TTAPG
-84 EDTTAPETSTEENTT
+84 EDTTEPETETTTEEETT
-99 EPEEESSAPEEDEIK
+99 APEEDEIK
-114 VITIAEALALCGEE
+114 VITIAEALELCGEE
-128 GNVTEERYYIR
+128 GNITEERYYIR

-145 VNATYGQMIIT
+145 VNANYGQMIIT

-166 TYSEDG
+166 TYSADG
-172 ELNYS
+172 ELYYN
-177 QLDDKPYKGDEV
+177 QLEDRPYRGDEV

-212 THVEVEI
+212 THVEPDI
-219 DLNAY
+219 NPDDY

-234 AAKGTKIKVDGVV
+234 AAKGTKIKIDGVV

-254 GFKPNGLFLV
+254 GFRPNGFFLV

-273 DGDLAQRVSEGDKIT
+273 DGDLAQRVAEGNKVT
-288 IAGEKDDWILE
+288 FVGEKDYWILE

-304 AQSFGYKGSCQIASA
+304 AQNFGYQGSCQIANTT
-319 VLIELDDSQD
+319 LIELDDSQN

-363 LVKKVPGNGFV
+363 LVKKVPGTGFV

-381 DGETGNY
+381 DGQTGEY

-393 NGNDFDWLDAF
+393 NGNDFEWLDEF

-459 GTDYSADPALELITS
+459 GTSYTADPALELLTS

-490 SSNESVIYF
+490 SSNEGVIRF
-499 ETVDGKVIMHCVAEE
+499 ETVDGKVIMHCAAEQT
-514 ITTVTVTVTATYGEL
+514 TTVTVTVTATYGEHS
-529 RATGTVDITVSPVPT
+529 ATGTVDITVSPVPT
-544 IEHGNVLDAIN
+544 VEYGTVLDAIN
-555 AAKGETVTIKGI
+555 AATGEVVTVKGI

-592 SEVMSTLH
+592 AEHMATLS
-600 IGDEVILTGVRHIN
+600 IGDEVVVTGTRDV
-614 IKDTTNHCIGQT
+614 KTKGGTNYFGQ
-626 CLQDAVILSN
+626 SN
-636 TYGSHAYSTATF
+636 LYNSTIDVNFYGGHEYSTSTF
-648 VTDKTLAEV
+648 VTDKTLKEV
-657 RALDPMIDYSTTVF
+657 YDLDPVVDYTTTVF
-671 VLNVTVTVEETK
+671 VLKANVTVEESAY
-683 FYTNIYLTDA
+683 YTNIYLTDA
-693 SGNQLRLYSSSANQY
+693 NGTKLRLYCSSANQY

-713 YAGQEITVEVAACNW
+713 FAGQEVTVEVAACNW
-728 NDKDYYTGCVL
+728 NDKNYYTGCVL
-739 SVVTENGKVFNE
+739 SVVTEDGKVFNE
-751 LNFGK
+751 LNFSK

>member
-14 LLTIAAFVACDEGN
+14 LLTIAAFVACDNGD
-28 KNEQTTEQNTQAPTE
+28 KNEQTTDQSTEAPIE

-49 DTPTTEEPT
+49 DAPTTEEPT
-58 TEEPSTDAPSTEDV
+58 TEDATTDAPTTED
-72 TTEPGEDTTAPG
+72 A
-84 EDTTAPETSTEENTT
+84 TTAPEEETT
-99 EPEEESSAPEEDEIK
+99 EPETETTTEEETTAPEEEEIK
-114 VITIAEALALCGEE
+114 VITIAEALELCGEE

-145 VNATYGQMIIT
+145 VNANYGQMIIA

-166 TYSEDG
+166 TYSADG
-172 ELNYS
+172 ELYYN
-177 QLDDKPYKGDEV
+177 QLEDRPYRGDEV

-212 THVEVEI
+212 THVEPDI
-219 DLNAY
+219 NLDDY

-234 AAKGTKIKVDGVV
+234 AAKGTKIKIDGVV

-254 GFKPNGLFLV
+254 GFRPNGFFLV

-273 DGDLAQRVSEGDKIT
+273 DGDLAQRVAEGNKVT
-288 IAGEKDDWILE
+288 FVGEKDYWILE

-304 AQSFGYKGSCQIASA
+304 AQNFGYQGSCQIANTT
-319 VLIELDDSQD
+319 LIELDDSKTYD
-329 YAYDKSWITES
+329 YDKSWITES
-340 TVKDILDTPV
+340 TVKDILEAPV
-350 TENITTNIYKVNA
+350 TENVTTTIYKVNA
-363 LVKKVPGNGFV
+363 LVKKVPGTGFV
-374 NYYFFDI
+374 NYYFYDI
-381 DGETGNY
+381 DGETGAY

-393 NGNDFDWLDAF
+393 NGGDFEWLDEF

-444 KAPEYAIKYHALGQF
+444 KAPEYAITYHALGQF
-459 GTDYSADPALELITS
+459 GTSYTADPALELLTS

-490 SSNESVIYF
+490 SSNEDVLYF
-499 ETVDGKVIMHCVAEE
+499 ETVDGKVIMHCAADAT
-514 ITTVTVTVTATYGEL
+514 TTVTVTVTATYGEL
-529 RATGTVDITVSPVPT
+529 TATGTTEITVSPVPA
-544 IEHGNVLDAIN
+544 IEHGNVLDTIN
-555 AAKGETVTIKGI
+555 AATGEIVTVKGI

-592 SEVMSTLH
+592 AEYMATLS
-600 IGDEVILTGVRHIN
+600 IGDEVIVTGTRDV
-614 IKDTTNHCIGQT
+614 KTKGGAGYFGQ
-626 CLQDAVILSN
+626 SN
-636 TYGSHAYSTATF
+636 LYESVVVANYYGGHEYSTSTF
-648 VTDKTLAEV
+648 VTDKTLKEV
-657 RALDPMIDYSTTVF
+657 YDLDPTVDYTTTVF
-671 VLNVTVTVEETK
+671 VLKATVFVEESAY
-683 FYTNIYLTDA
+683 YTNIYLTDA
-693 SGNQLRLYSSSANQY
+693 NGTKLRLYCSSANQY

-713 YAGQEITVEVAACNW
+713 FAGQEVTVEVAACNW
-728 NDKDYYTGCVL
+728 NDKNYYTGCVL
-739 SVVTENGKVFNE
+739 SVVTEDGKVFNE
-751 LNFGK
+751 LNFSK

>member
-14 LLTIAAFVACDEGN
+14 LLTIAAFVACDNGD
-28 KNEQTTEQNTQAPTE
+28 KNEQTTDQSTEAPTE

-49 DTPTTEEPT
+49 DAPTTEEPT
-58 TEEPSTDAPSTEDV
+58 TEDATTDAPTTEDV
-72 TTEPGEDTTAPG
+72 TTAPG
-84 EDTTAPETSTEENTT
+84 EDTTEPETETTTEEETT
-99 EPEEESSAPEEDEIK
+99 APEEDEIK
-114 VITIAEALALCGEE
+114 VITIAEALELCGEE
-128 GNVTEERYYIR
+128 GNITEERYYIR

-145 VNATYGQMIIT
+145 VNANYGQMIIT

-166 TYSEDG
+166 TYSADG
-172 ELNYS
+172 ELYYN
-177 QLDDKPYKGDEV
+177 QLEDRPYRGDEV
-189 LLYCILQNYNGTKE
+189 LLYCILQNYNGTRE

-212 THVEVEI
+212 THVEPDI
-219 DLNAY
+219 NLDDY

-234 AAKGTKIKVDGVV
+234 AAKGTKIKIDGVV

-254 GFKPNGLFLV
+254 GFKPNGFFLV

-273 DGDLAQRVSEGDKIT
+273 DGDLAQRVAEGNKVT
-288 IAGEKDDWILE
+288 FVGEKDYWILE

-304 AQSFGYKGSCQIASA
+304 AQNFGYQGSCQIANTT
-319 VLIELDDSQD
+319 LIELDDSQN

-363 LVKKVPGNGFV
+363 LVKKVPGTGFV

-381 DGETGNY
+381 DGQTGEY

-393 NGNDFDWLDAF
+393 NGNDFEWLDEF

-459 GTDYSADPALELITS
+459 GTSYTADPALELLTS

-482 EGVTLSYA
+482 DGVTLSYA
-490 SSNESVIYF
+490 SSNEGVIRF
-499 ETVDGKVIMHCVAEE
+499 ETVNGKVIMHCAADAT
-514 ITTVTVTVTATYGEL
+514 TTVTVTVTATYGEHS
-529 RATGTVDITVSPVPT
+529 ATGTVDITVSPVPT
-544 IEHGNVLDAIN
+544 VEYGTVLDAIN
-555 AAKGETVTIKGI
+555 AATGEVVTVKGI

-592 SEVMSTLH
+592 AEYMATLS
-600 IGDEVILTGVRHIN
+600 IGDEVVVTGTRDVKTKGGAN
-614 IKDTTNHCIGQT
+614 YFGQ
-626 CLQDAVILSN
+626 SN
-636 TYGSHAYSTATF
+636 LYNSTIDVNFYGGHEYSTSTF
-648 VTDKTLAEV
+648 VTDKTLKEV
-657 RALDPMIDYSTTVF
+657 YDLDPVVDYTTTVF
-671 VLNVTVTVEETK
+671 VLKATVTVEEAA
-683 FYTNIYLTDA
+683 YYSNIYLTDA
-693 SGNQLRLYSSSANQY
+693 NGTQLRLYCSSANQY

-713 YAGQEITVEVAACNW
+713 FAGQEVTVEVAACNW
-728 NDKDYYTGCVL
+728 NDKNYYTGCVL
-739 SVVTENGKVFNE
+739 SVVTEDGKVFNE
-751 LNFGK
+751 LNFSK

>member
-14 LLTIAAFVACDEGN
+14 LLTIAAFVACDNGD

-58 TEEPSTDAPSTEDV
+58 TEPTTDAPTTEDV
-72 TTEPGEDTTAPG
+72 TTAPG
-84 EDTTAPETSTEENTT
+84 EETTEPETETSTEEETT
-99 EPEEESSAPEEDEIK
+99 APEEDEIK
-114 VITIAEALALCGEE
+114 VITIAEALELCGEE
-128 GNVTEERYYIR
+128 GNITEERYYIR

-166 TYSEDG
+166 TYSADG
-172 ELNYS
+172 ELYYN
-177 QLDDKPYKGDEV
+177 QLEDKPYRGDEV

-212 THVEVEI
+212 THVEPDI
-219 DLNAY
+219 NLDDY

-234 AAKGTKIKVDGVV
+234 AAKGTKIKIDGVV

-254 GFKPNGLFLV
+254 GFKPNGFFLV

-273 DGDLAQRVSEGDKIT
+273 DGDLAQRVAEGNKVT
-288 IAGEKDDWILE
+288 FVGEKDYWILD

-304 AQSFGYKGSCQIASA
+304 AQNFGYQGSCQIANTT
-319 VLIELDDSQD
+319 LIELDDSQNYD
-329 YAYDKSWITES
+329 YDKSWITES

-363 LVKKVPGNGFV
+363 LVKKVPGTGFV

-393 NGNDFDWLDAF
+393 NGNDFEWLDEF

-459 GTDYSADPALELITS
+459 GTAYTADPALELLTS

-490 SSNESVIYF
+490 SSNEGVIRF
-499 ETVDGKVIMHCVAEE
+499 ETVDGKVIMHCAAQET
-514 ITTVTVTVTATYGEL
+514 TTVTVTVTATYGEL
-529 RATGTVDITVSPVPT
+529 TATGTVDITVSPVPT
-544 IEHGNVLDAIN
+544 IEYGTVLDAIN
-555 AAKGETVTIKGI
+555 AATGEVVTVKGI

-592 SEVMSTLH
+592 AEYMATLT
-600 IGDEVILTGVRHIN
+600 IGDEVVVTGTRDV
-614 IKDTTNHCIGQT
+614 KTKGGAGYFGQSNLYNST
-626 CLQDAVILSN
+626 IDAN
-636 TYGSHAYSTATF
+636 FYGGHDYSTSTF
-648 VTDKTLAEV
+648 VTDKTLKEV
-657 RALDPMIDYSTTVF
+657 YDLDVAVDYSTTVF
-671 VLNVTVTVEETK
+671 VLKATVTVEEAAY
-683 FYTNIYLTDA
+683 YTNIYLTDA
-693 SGNQLRLYSSSANQY
+693 NGTSLRLYCSSANQY

-713 YAGQEITVEVAACNW
+713 FAGQEVTVEVAACNW
-728 NDKDYYTGCVL
+728 NDKTYYTGCVL
-739 SVVTENGKVFNE
+739 SVITENGKVFNE
-751 LNFGK
+751 LNFSK

>member
-14 LLTIAAFVACDEGN
+14 LLTIAAFVACDNGD
-28 KNEQTTEQNTQAPTE
+28 KNEQTTDQSTEAPTE

-49 DTPTTEEPT
+49 DAPTTEEPT
-58 TEEPSTDAPSTEDV
+58 TEDATTDAPTTEDV
-72 TTEPGEDTTAPG
+72 TTAPG
-84 EDTTAPETSTEENTT
+84 EDTTEPETETTTEEETT
-99 EPEEESSAPEEDEIK
+99 APEEDEIK
-114 VITIAEALALCGEE
+114 VITIAEALELCGEE
-128 GNVTEERYYIR
+128 GNITEERYYIR

-145 VNATYGQMIIT
+145 VNANYGQMIIT

-166 TYSEDG
+166 TYSADG
-172 ELNYS
+172 ELYYN
-177 QLDDKPYKGDEV
+177 QLEDRPYRGDEV

-212 THVEVEI
+212 THVEPDI
-219 DLNAY
+219 NLDDY

-234 AAKGTKIKVDGVV
+234 AAKGTKIKIDGVV

-254 GFKPNGLFLV
+254 GFRPNGFFLV

-273 DGDLAQRVSEGDKIT
+273 DGDLAQRVAEGNKVT
-288 IAGEKDDWILE
+288 FVGEKDYWILE

-304 AQSFGYKGSCQIASA
+304 AQNFGYQGSCQIANTT
-319 VLIELDDSQD
+319 LIELDDSQN

-340 TVKDILDTPV
+340 TVKDILEAPV
-350 TENITTNIYKVNA
+350 TENVTTTIYKVNA
-363 LVKKVPGNGFV
+363 LVKKVPGTGFV
-374 NYYFFDI
+374 NYYFYDI
-381 DGETGNY
+381 DGETGAY

-393 NGNDFDWLDAF
+393 NGGDFEWLDEF

-444 KAPEYAIKYHALGQF
+444 KAPEYAITYHALGQF
-459 GTDYSADPALELITS
+459 GTSYTADPALELLTS

-490 SSNESVIYF
+490 SSNEDVLYF
-499 ETVDGKVIMHCVAEE
+499 ETVDGKVIMHCAADATMTVA
-514 ITTVTVTVTATYGEL
+514 VTVTATYGEL
-529 RATGTVDITVSPVPT
+529 TATGTTEITVSPVPA

-555 AAKGETVTIKGI
+555 AATGEIVTVKGI

-592 SEVMSTLH
+592 AEYMATLS
-600 IGDEVILTGVRHIN
+600 ISDEVIVTGTRDV
-614 IKDTTNHCIGQT
+614 KTKGGAGYFGQ
-626 CLQDAVILSN
+626 SN
-636 TYGSHAYSTATF
+636 LYESVVVANYYGGHEYSTSTF
-648 VTDKTLAEV
+648 VTDKTLKEV
-657 RALDPMIDYSTTVF
+657 YDLDPTVDYTTTVF
-671 VLNVTVTVEETK
+671 VLKATVFVEESAY
-683 FYTNIYLTDA
+683 YTNIYLTDA
-693 SGNQLRLYSSSANQY
+693 NGTKLRLYCSSANQY

-713 YAGQEITVEVAACNW
+713 FAGQEVTVEVAACNW
-728 NDKDYYTGCVL
+728 NDKNYYTGCVL
-739 SVVTENGKVFNE
+739 SVVTEDGKVFNE
-751 LNFGK
+751 LNFSK

>member
-14 LLTIAAFVACDEGN
+14 LLTIAAFVACDNGD
-28 KNEQTTEQNTQAPTE
+28 KNEQTTDQSTEAPTE

-49 DTPTTEEPT
+49 DAPTTEEPT
-58 TEEPSTDAPSTEDV
+58 TEPTTDAPTTEDV
-72 TTEPGEDTTAPG
+72 TT
-84 EDTTAPETSTEENTT
+84 APEEETT
-99 EPEEESSAPEEDEIK
+99 EPETETTTEEETTAPEEDEIK
-114 VITIAEALALCGEE
+114 VITIAEALELCGEE
-128 GNVTEERYYIR
+128 GNITEERYYIR

-145 VNATYGQMIIT
+145 VNANYGQMIIA

-166 TYSEDG
+166 TYSADG
-172 ELNYS
+172 ELYYN
-177 QLDDKPYKGDEV
+177 QLEDRPYRGDEV

-212 THVEVEI
+212 THVEPDINLDE
-219 DLNAY
+219 Y

-234 AAKGTKIKVDGVV
+234 AAKGTKIKIDGVV

-254 GFKPNGLFLV
+254 GFKPNGFFLV

-273 DGDLAQRVSEGDKIT
+273 DGDLAQRVAEGNKVT
-288 IAGEKDDWILE
+288 FVGEKDYWILE

-304 AQSFGYKGSCQIASA
+304 AQNFGYRGSCQIANTT
-319 VLIELDDSQD
+319 LIELDDSQN

-363 LVKKVPGNGFV
+363 LVKKVPGTGFV

-381 DGETGNY
+381 DGQTGEY

-393 NGNDFDWLDAF
+393 NGNDFEWLDEF

-459 GTDYSADPALELITS
+459 GTSYTADPALELLTS

-490 SSNESVIYF
+490 SSNEGVIRF
-499 ETVDGKVIMHCVAEE
+499 ETVDGKVIMHCAADAT
-514 ITTVTVTVTATYGEL
+514 TTVTVTVTATYGEHS
-529 RATGTVDITVSPVPT
+529 ATGTVDITVSPVPT
-544 IEHGNVLDAIN
+544 VEYGTVLDAIN
-555 AAKGETVTIKGI
+555 AATGEVVTVKGI

-592 SEVMSTLH
+592 AEYMATLS
-600 IGDEVILTGVRHIN
+600 IGDEVVVTGTRDVKTKGGAN
-614 IKDTTNHCIGQT
+614 YFGQ
-626 CLQDAVILSN
+626 SN
-636 TYGSHAYSTATF
+636 LYNSTIDVNFYGGHEYSTSTF
-648 VTDKTLAEV
+648 VTDKTLKEV
-657 RALDPMIDYSTTVF
+657 YDLDPVVDYTTTVF
-671 VLNVTVTVEETK
+671 VLKATVTVEEAA
-683 FYTNIYLTDA
+683 FYSNIYLTDA
-693 SGNQLRLYSSSANQY
+693 NGTQLRLYCSSANQY

-713 YAGQEITVEVAACNW
+713 FAGQEVTVEVAACNW
-728 NDKDYYTGCVL
+728 NDKNYYTGCVL
-739 SVVTENGKVFNE
+739 SVVTEDGKVFNE
-751 LNFGK
+751 LNFSK

>member
-14 LLTIAAFVACDEGN
+14 LLTIAAFVACDN
-28 KNEQTTEQNTQAPTE
+28 DAVTEQSTDAGTEAPIE

-49 DTPTTEEPT
+49 DAPATEEPT
-58 TEEPSTDAPSTEDV
+58 TGEPATDAPTTEDV
-72 TTEPGEDTTAPG
+72 TTEPAEDTSEPETEP
-84 EDTTAPETSTEENTT
+84 ETETSTEEETT
-99 EPEEESSAPEEDEIK
+99 APEEEEMK
-114 VITIAEALALCGEE
+114 VITIAEALELCGEE
-128 GNVTEERYYIR
+128 GNITEERYYIR

-145 VNATYGQMIIT
+145 VNANYGQMIIT

-166 TYSEDG
+166 TYSADG
-172 ELNYS
+172 ELYYN
-177 QLDDKPYKGDEV
+177 QLEDRPYRGDEV

-212 THVEVEI
+212 THVEPDI
-219 DLNAY
+219 NLDDY

-234 AAKGTKIKVDGVV
+234 AAKGTKIKIDGVV

-254 GFKPNGLFLV
+254 GFRPNGFFLV

-273 DGDLAQRVSEGDKIT
+273 DGDLAQRVAEGNKVT
-288 IAGEKDDWILE
+288 FVGEKDYWILE

-304 AQSFGYKGSCQIASA
+304 AQNFGYQGSCQIANTTL
-319 VLIELDDSQD
+319 VELDDSQN

-350 TENITTNIYKVNA
+350 TENVTTTIYKVNA
-363 LVKKVPGNGFV
+363 LVKKVPGTGFV

-381 DGETGNY
+381 DGQTGEY

-393 NGNDFDWLDAF
+393 NGNDFEWLDEF

-459 GTDYSADPALELITS
+459 GTSYTADPALELLTS

-482 EGVTLSYA
+482 DGVTLSYA
-490 SSNESVIYF
+490 SSNEGVIRF
-499 ETVDGKVIMHCVAEE
+499 ETVDGKVIMHCAAEQT
-514 ITTVTVTVTATYGEL
+514 TTVTVTVTATYGEYS
-529 RATGTVDITVSPVPT
+529 ATGTVDITVSPVPT
-544 IEHGNVLDAIN
+544 VEYGTVLDAIN
-555 AAKGETVTIKGI
+555 AATGEVVTVKGI

-592 SEVMSTLH
+592 AEYMATLS
-600 IGDEVILTGVRHIN
+600 IGDEVVVTGTRDV
-614 IKDTTNHCIGQT
+614 KTKGGTNYFGQ
-626 CLQDAVILSN
+626 SN
-636 TYGSHAYSTATF
+636 LYNSTIDVNFYGGHEYSTSTF
-648 VTDKTLAEV
+648 VTDKTLKEV
-657 RALDPMIDYSTTVF
+657 YDLDPVVDYSTTVF
-671 VLNVTVTVEETK
+671 VLKATVTVEEAA
-683 FYTNIYLTDA
+683 YYSNIYLTDA
-693 SGNQLRLYSSSANQY
+693 NGTQLRLYCSSANQY

-713 YAGQEITVEVAACNW
+713 FAGQEVTVEVAACNW
-728 NDKDYYTGCVL
+728 NDKNYYTGCVL
-739 SVVTENGKVFNE
+739 SVVTEDGKVCNE
-751 LNFGK
+751 LNFTK